1 MFLLSVVCNQT
12 YHSENKYFRWD
23 DADVRFALYIV
34 PTCLILFYSASSLKQ
49 PVSRHIAPLR
59 HISLIP
65 SQASLC
71 CYSIILRALTAEKLQ
86 ISLISVYERERWRV
100 KQYTFLSTLT
110 FVIYRHPVTLFT
122 RDADWHK
129 LVTDLFY
136 DFVSIKP
143 NSVRIR
149 FLSCQFF
156 VLPSTGFELTPL
168 IHCSTIF
175 A

>member
-65 SQASLC
+65 SQTSLC
-71 CYSIILRALTAEKLQ
+71 CYSIILRALIAEKLQ

-100 KQYTFLSTLT
+100 KQYIFLSTLLRWAYYIKKNLQSNCVLSAST
-110 FVIYRHPVTLFT
+110 SFTELSDPV
-122 RDADWHK
+122 
-129 LVTDLFY
+129 
-136 DFVSIKP
+136 S
-143 NSVRIR
+143 S
-149 FLSCQFF
+149 FLSTLRNSSIISSNLFGR
-156 VLPSTGFELTPL
+156 TE
-168 IHCSTIF
+168 
-175 A
+175 